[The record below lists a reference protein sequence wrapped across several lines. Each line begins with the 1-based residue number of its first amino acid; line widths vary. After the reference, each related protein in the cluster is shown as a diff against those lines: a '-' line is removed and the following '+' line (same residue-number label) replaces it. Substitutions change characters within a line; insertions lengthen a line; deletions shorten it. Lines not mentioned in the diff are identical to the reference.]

1 MIWKLWRAF
10 FVGKENGSNLLV
22 VKIGTNTLV
31 RNGAFDA
38 VYGRDIARQ
47 VTELDAS
54 GTRTLLV
61 SSGAM
66 ALGES
71 RLGSVAG
78 DSQKAKLG
86 QELLRTGWETS
97 FKEHG
102 FGAEEVLVTGNDIE
116 HAYQKISY
124 ALRVPR
130 RVPLVNGDDSS
141 YRQSIPGEAA
151 DVTNNDVLGQ
161 LMAIQFQALYL
172 MLTDVDGIL
181 TPQGNVLPE
190 ISHMNQVRVFDG
202 KSRLGT
208 GGMVT
213 KPRAGLAV
221 ARHGLNVAIANGR
234 RPNVIKDFA
243 ANKQVGTRIVSS

>member
-1 MIWKLWRAF
+1 
-10 FVGKENGSNLLV
+10 VEKENGSNLLV

-31 RNGAFDA
+31 KEGEFDSE
-38 VYGRDIARQ
+38 YGRDVARQ
-47 VTELDAS
+47 IAEIDTS

-71 RLGSVAG
+71 RLGG
-78 DSQKAKLG
+78 DASESHKAKIG
-86 QELLRTGWETS
+86 QELLRAGWEIAFEEQGYS
-97 FKEHG
+97 
-102 FGAEEVLVTGNDIE
+102 AQEVLVAENSIE
-116 HAYQKISY
+116 HASQRITH

-141 YRQSIPGEAA
+141 FRQRTPVEAV
-151 DVTNNDVLGQ
+151 DVNNNDVLGQ
-161 LMAIQFQALYL
+161 MIAIQFQAFYL

-181 TPQGNVLPE
+181 NSQGNVLPE
-190 ISHMNQVRVFDG
+190 VSHMNQIRVFER

-208 GGMVT
+208 GGMET

-234 RPNVIKDFA
+234 KANVIKDFA
-243 ANKQVGTRIVSS
+243 AGKQVGTRIVSS